1 MSRPD
6 MARLLHVLEST
17 WPAAETRRL
26 GPFLLRRG
34 DGGGNRVSAAST
46 DRADVAPEQI
56 ARAEAAMRA
65 WNQPPRFRLTPENA
79 ALDRRLAGLGYA
91 AHDRSLLIAGP
102 VEAAARSESVPHDG
116 IPCDRPLAL
125 MRAFWAENGIGP
137 ARLRVMARVALPK
150 THLIA
155 RHGDRVGA
163 AAFVAV
169 DGDIA
174 MLHALVVAPD
184 SRRAGLGRRMMARAA
199 IWAEERGA
207 RVLAVAT
214 TGENLPAQ
222 RLFAGLGMTVV
233 GHYHYRTKQ
242 PGAEMP

>member
-6 MARLLHVLEST
+6 MARLLQVLDST

-46 DRADVAPEQI
+46 DHADVEAGPI
-56 ARAEAAMRA
+56 ARAEEAMRA
-65 WNQPPRFRLTPENA
+65 WSQPPRFRLTPANA
-79 ALDRRLAGLGYA
+79 ALDRRLAAMGYA
-91 AHDRSLLIAGP
+91 EHDRSLLIAGP
-102 VEAAARSESVPHDG
+102 VEAAASGESVPHDG

-137 ARLRVMARVALPK
+137 ARLRVMERVALPK

-155 RHGDRVGA
+155 RLGDRAGA
-163 AAFVAV
+163 AAFLAV
-169 DGDIA
+169 DGEIA
-174 MLHALVVAPD
+174 MLHALVVAPG

-199 IWAEERGA
+199 IWAKERGA
-207 RVLAVAT
+207 RILAVAT

-233 GHYHYRTKQ
+233 GQYHYRTRQ
-242 PGAEMP
+242 PGADMA